1 MLIPLRT
8 DRPPKR
14 RPIITEM
21 LIVINLLIY
30 LIGVSGSFWDKFDTD
45 AMVAFGHY
53 VPRDFKFWQLFT
65 YQFIH
70 DPNGLGHIAFNM
82 LFLWVFGA
90 AVEDRL
96 SRPGFLAFY
105 LMGGMMAGLA
115 HGIASPESAVIGA
128 SGSIAA
134 VTGAFL
140 ALFPRSRIQILFFF
154 FLIGLYYIPSLWFIG
169 FYFFI
174 DITRLLFSSSGS
186 DVAFMAHIAGYV
198 YGFAVGFTLL
208 ATKIIKHEE
217 FDVFY
222 LFKQAKRRKVFRSA
236 SRQNPA
242 GMWDAAQADTKKR
255 LEKTAEKA
263 KPLSEKEKRHL
274 EQRSEIG
281 RLIAAHNL
289 SDAARKYQ
297 LLLKDEP
304 DTTLNESHQLDV
316 ANKLYEQGESADAAH
331 AYELFLARFKAS
343 YKANEV
349 RLLLGILY
357 VRKLDKPK
365 QAKEL
370 IEKAKAALNNQGH
383 AALADQLLSELES

>member
-14 RPIITEM
+14 RPIVTEA

-30 LIGVSGSFWDKFDTD
+30 LIGVSGSFLDKFDAD
-45 AMVAFGHY
+45 AVVAFGHY

-70 DPNGLGHIAFNM
+70 DPNGISHIAFNM

-105 LMGGMMAGLA
+105 LMGGMVAGIA
-115 HGIASPESAVIGA
+115 HGIASQNPVIGA

-154 FLIGLYYIPSLWFIG
+154 ILIGLYYIPSLWFIG

-174 DITRLLFSSSGS
+174 DVARQIFSSSKS
-186 DVAFMAHIAGYV
+186 DVAYMAHIAGYF

-222 LFKQAKRRKVFRSA
+222 LFKQAKRRRAFRA
-236 SRQNPA
+236 SSNQKPA
-242 GMWDAAQADTKKR
+242 GMWSSAQADTSKR
-255 LEKTAEKA
+255 LEKAAAKD
-263 KPLSEKEKRHL
+263 KPLSEIDKRQL

-281 RLIAAHNL
+281 RLIAAHDL
-289 SDAARKYQ
+289 SEAASKYQ
-297 LLLKDEP
+297 LLLKDSP
-304 DTTLNESHQLDV
+304 DATLNESHQLDV
-316 ANKLYEQGESADAAH
+316 ANKLYEQGESEDAAQ
-331 AYELFLARFKAS
+331 AYELFLARYRS
-343 YKANEV
+343 SHKANEV
-349 RLLLGILY
+349 RLLLGLLY
-357 VRKLDKPK
+357 IRKLNKPQ

-370 IEKAKAALNNQGH
+370 IEKAKSALHNQGH
-383 AALADQLLSELES
+383 TALADQLLGELES